1 MTKENAGKK
10 KTPGGCADDELV
22 GGQNCAAGLAPPP
35 PDKGGVS
42 QYNHFPLS
50 NPSMR
55 ARAGTV
61 FLAAAK
67 SMHGARAA
75 RAHGFP

>member
-22 GGQNCAAGLAPPP
+22 GGQNCAAGLAPP

-67 SMHGARAA
+67 SMHSARAA
-75 RAHGFP
+75 AARGFS